1 MDATYTP
8 TAGEIAVGSV
18 TLTLTTADPAG
29 PCGAVNDAMV
39 ITINPVLGQV
49 TIGSIRG
56 VTLTYSGGSGSKFI
70 LLKSSNVKAPLS
82 EWSRVD
88 TNTVTPGSFT
98 ILAMGTGSPVF
109 YSVKSE

>member
-1 MDATYTP
+1 
-8 TAGEIAVGSV
+8 
-18 TLTLTTADPAG
+18 
-29 PCGAVNDAMV
+29 MV

-70 LLKSSNVKAPLS
+70 LLKSANVKAPLS